1 MQAPLFGQAS
11 SPAICHSRQQLH
23 CHLPR
28 SGDCRG
34 RRSHVAASPRLPP
47 SVDAAKCRLTS
58 LIRVRSV
65 ANKPY
70 SKIIPPP
77 TRVIV
82 PHGSAIMFI
91 WMFGSSRRG
100 ETLFPVCQFL
110 LSALTFPA
118 ALSVQMYKNEAPK
131 RFRRPSVCLFGAFS
145 AACADIKY
153 K

>member
-1 MQAPLFGQAS
+1 MQASLFGQAS

-34 RRSHVAASPRLPP
+34 RRSHVAMSPCLPP
-47 SVDAAKCRLTS
+47 SGDAAKCRLTS

-70 SKIIPPP
+70 SNSPPP
-77 TRVIV
+77 SLIM

-91 WMFGSSRRG
+91 WMFGSSCRG
-100 ETLFPVCQFL
+100 ETLFL

-118 ALSVQMYKNEAPK
+118 ALSAQMYKNEAENDSTSP
-131 RFRRPSVCLFGAFS
+131 RNVSGALLFVYS
-145 AACADIKY
+145 ARLALVAPT
-153 K
+153 